1 MKYLG
6 TYDATQLQLNTKI
19 RKNEQIFPQNAIIHE
34 SNKQTI
40 KIQSQT
46 LSNADINDSD
56 IKDQQL
62 SFGLNDLSSLEGA
75 DID

>member
-1 MKYLG
+1 MG
-6 TYDATQLQLNTKI
+6 TYDATQLSLNTKI
-19 RKNEQIFPQNAIIHE
+19 RKNEQIFPDNVPDLQ

-40 KIQSQT
+40 KIPSQT
-46 LSNADINDSD
+46 LSNADINDSE